1 MIYDLCMV
9 YAWRHFAVKITNLD
23 MCWKDIKALLFV
35 LGFKE
40 YYNPRLHESNT
51 IIESKRIRF
60 IPGGPRRAGLM
71 IMACIPCVIC
81 AALQPLGQ
89 RDQRLPVRGEAQ
101 RSGNAHEHD
110 ISAAQ
115 RVAAEHRLRAVVHK
129 QHRSRGMTGAGQH
142 AQLPIAQVKCLPVV
156 KPLHALR
163 RQRRSAQR
171 FIQPRHVGQDGPVP
185 FMQPYFMKLPCRA
198 VMVGMG
204 VGQQQRH
211 GQIGDGPH
219 AGITGEHP
227 VPQSIMYA
235 RSRPVTR

>member
-1 MIYDLCMV
+1 MIYDLCIV

-51 IIESKRIRF
+51 IIESQRIRF
-60 IPGGPRRAGLM
+60 MPGGPRRAGLM
-71 IMACIPCVIC
+71 IMARIPCVIC

-101 RSGNAHEHD
+101 RSGNAYEHD

-115 RVAAEHRLRAVVHK
+115 RVAAEHRLLAVVHK
-129 QHRSRGMTGAGQH
+129 QHRSRGMTGAGQ
-142 AQLPIAQVKCLPVV
+142 
-156 KPLHALR
+156 HALR

-219 AGITGEHP
+219 AGITGEHL